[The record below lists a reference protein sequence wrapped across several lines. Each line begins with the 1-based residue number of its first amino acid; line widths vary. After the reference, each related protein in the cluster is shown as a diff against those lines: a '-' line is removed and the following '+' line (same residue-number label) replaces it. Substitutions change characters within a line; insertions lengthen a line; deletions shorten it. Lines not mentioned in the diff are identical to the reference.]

1 MEVKVKYVLQALS
14 NIKVKGGGN
23 VFLNPLSK
31 IAKDLVVNIPLDAS
45 ESQITEDDLVNQAT
59 DGTYKSM
66 TEVPAY
72 TVDGTGY
79 MKLDD
84 ITKIIDVTIDETTHE
99 VSKIELTAEI
109 EFQYSGVYLVK
120 VAD

>member
-14 NIKVKGGGN
+14 NVEVKGGGN

-31 IAKDLVVNIPLDAS
+31 IAKDLIVDISLDAS

-59 DGTYKSM
+59 NGLYKSM
-66 TEVPAY
+66 SEVPDY
-72 TVDGTGY
+72 DNTETGF

-99 VSKIELTAEI
+99 VSDIELTANI
-109 EFQYSGVYLVK
+109 LFKYSEYYLVK
-120 VAD
+120 VEE